1 MRWIKLIVVACLL
14 LVGVCSLV
22 ACTGGQEK
30 YDYYMNLANQ
40 YETACVA
47 EAQQADYYFN
57 LARGLQ
63 ESGLNIGEQTYE
75 ELVSLGK
82 AHQEN
87 AVKYCEKAEEYKRL
101 ASQHRQGFL
110 PF

>member
-1 MRWIKLIVVACLL
+1 MKWINLIVVACLL
-14 LVGVCSLV
+14 LVGVCSLA
-22 ACTGGQEK
+22 ACTGGQEQ
-30 YDYYMNLANQ
+30 YNYYMNLATQ

-47 EAQQADYYFN
+47 EAQQAEYYFN

-63 ESGLNIGEQTYE
+63 ASDLDIGQQTYA

-87 AVKYCEKAEEYKRL
+87 AMKYCEMAEEYKRL

>member
-1 MRWIKLIVVACLL
+1 MKWINLIMVACLL
-14 LVGVCSLV
+14 LAGVCSFT
-22 ACTGGQEK
+22 ACAGGQEQ

-40 YETACVA
+40 YETAYAA
-47 EAQQADYYFN
+47 EVQQADYYFN

-63 ESGLNIGEQTYE
+63 ESSLDIKQQTYE
-75 ELVSLGK
+75 ELISVGK

-87 AVKYCEKAEEYKRL
+87 ALQYRELAEEYKRL
-101 ASQHRQGFL
+101 ASQQRQGFL